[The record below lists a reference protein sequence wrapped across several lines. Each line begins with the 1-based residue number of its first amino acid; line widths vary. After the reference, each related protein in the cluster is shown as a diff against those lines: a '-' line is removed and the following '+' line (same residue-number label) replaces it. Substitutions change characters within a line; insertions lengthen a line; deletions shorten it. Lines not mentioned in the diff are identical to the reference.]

1 MQEAGIE
8 VLGQAEVEE
17 IECGKG
23 RDFSAMVRFYPMP
36 EFDLPDLN
44 TLLNGESDKNPR
56 DRISLRLLEL
66 VSFDIPDGFVKD
78 ELALAGEEGVDPG
91 NAKWQ
96 AAADQIRLM
105 LILKQ
110 IAKRE
115 GIEVDQ
121 RDVDNRI
128 AEKAEEFGTT
138 IEELEAELARGDG
151 LKRLKEVLLAESVLG
166 YLTEVNIYQRR

>member
-1 MQEAGIE
+1 M
-8 VLGQAEVEE
+8 
-17 IECGKG
+17 
-23 RDFSAMVRFYPMP
+23 
-36 EFDLPDLN
+36 
-44 TLLNGESDKNPR
+44 
-56 DRISLRLLEL
+56 
-66 VSFDIPDGFVKD
+66 KD

-128 AEKAEEFGTT
+128 AEKAEEFGAT

-151 LKRLKEVLLAESVLG
+151 LQRLKNMLLAESELG
-166 YLTEVNIYQRR
+166 YLMEINTLKRR